1 MKNHKH
7 LYEPDSALMYS
18 VMITELYQFRVGLGT
33 RIRLPFR
40 WVSCRRCRKFPI
52 CVQHQSAWF
61 CRGGSRNANKNKFKV
76 YDSESDFG
84 LPTFESDLYKRWRT
98 LRSLVASSLT
108 RVLFPTIS
116 AGKHKSSK
124 IALWTEVKV
133 LLNGLFCFWFL
144 VLRVGFGK
152 ILL

>member
-61 CRGGSRNANKNKFKV
+61 CRGGSRNTNWEKFQNLRFPHLSHMISAYLEKSGGV
-76 YDSESDFG
+76 KSDTGSLSDNFGREAQIIQDSIVNRSQSSAEWSLLLLVFG
-84 LPTFESDLYKRWRT
+84 LTGWFWQD
-98 LRSLVASSLT
+98 SSL
-108 RVLFPTIS
+108 
-116 AGKHKSSK
+116 K
-124 IALWTEVKV
+124 
-133 LLNGLFCFWFL
+133 
-144 VLRVGFGK
+144 
-152 ILL
+152 